1 MHKKYTKDQKKN
13 IADWINVQINAVG
26 LDKDK
31 IAEGARINRTTLD
44 NYLYGKSS
52 PADKVIDD
60 VIEQVDKGKLY
71 FTDNKKT
78 GSHFSPCLSG
88 YHHMSSYDF
97 ADFITD
103 YKESVDYLYNQTD
116 FSVRTGI
123 AQPSLSKKLSRK
135 TDISLEDQ
143 ISILDFLFEINK
155 HMNGIRT
162 NLTPDRLTYFV
173 RISQLYELSDI
184 IMRNYRYLNPGM
196 QERLEK
202 IIHSILT
209 VYASNIEPFDVIQ
222 KRFRTEPKKGGSTK
236 ISDTVRYI
244 NGIKSCE
251 ETWTAN
257 EDLKQYCLSIRTQS
271 LVADGNY
278 NKDLIK
284 LLIFAVCASAKGKIS
299 LFRDDINFAA
309 LMAVC
314 ASELLDT
321 GKMSE
326 ELYMVLDDLE
336 SRLQISFEPLR
347 RKKISYWKKIYDFKT
362 QREEITRRADELWYN
377 RDDVKTVLSYFSNTY
392 IMTES
397 EREDFEKDLEILS
410 EFTEEEMQMGIEE
423 SEDFDVQM
431 DDTLNFF
438 DSLQKGQR
446 KLIIDNLPGFMGY
459 NSIYRFEYLYKY
471 LEKCKALDKEKLD
484 IMIGYLSSYPQSC
497 PFFGCYSPVNLLDHY
512 IYKIDDE
519 YTELTC
525 CRNMMDICSCE
536 DHESIPDKSVN
547 ENVDKKNKKLNVDKK
562 NKKLFEKIVSD
573 YLENYPGGDISR
585 MLECKLKFS
594 SFDWYLWQLI
604 LNAYYQSELGEL
616 KELLSGI
623 ESGELTLDNDE
634 DN

>member
-1 MHKKYTKDQKKN
+1 MHKNYTGDQKKN
-13 IADWINVQINAVG
+13 IADWIKVQINAVG

-31 IAEGARINRTTLD
+31 IAEGAMIKRTTLD

-52 PADKVIDD
+52 PADEVIDD

-78 GSHFSPCLSG
+78 DSHFSLCLSG

-103 YKESVDYLYNQTD
+103 YKESFDYLYNQTD

-123 AQPSLSKKLSRK
+123 AQSSLSKMLSREI
-135 TDISLEDQ
+135 DIGLEDQ
-143 ISILDFLFEINK
+143 ISILDFLFDINE
-155 HMNGIRT
+155 HMNGRLT

-173 RISQLYELSDI
+173 RTSQLYELSDI

-196 QERLEK
+196 QARLEK
-202 IIHSILT
+202 IIHSFLT

-222 KRFRTEPKKGGSTK
+222 KRFRTEPEKGGSTM

-244 NGIKSCE
+244 NGIKNCE

-257 EDLKQYCLSIRTQS
+257 EDLKQYCLSIRKQS

-278 NKDLIK
+278 NEDLIK
-284 LLIFAVCASAKGKIS
+284 LLIFAVCASAKGKNS
-299 LFRDDINFAA
+299 LCRDDINFAA
-309 LMAVC
+309 LMSRCGA
-314 ASELLDT
+314 ELLDT

-326 ELYMVLDDLE
+326 ELYIVLDDLE
-336 SRLQISFEPLR
+336 SRLQINFEPLR

-362 QREEITRRADELWYN
+362 QREEITKRADELWYN
-377 RDDVKTVLSYFSNTY
+377 RNDVKTVLSYFNNTY

-397 EREDFEKDLEILS
+397 EREDYEKDLEILS
-410 EFTEEEMQMGIEE
+410 EFSEEEINIGREA
-423 SEDFDVQM
+423 SEDFNVQM
-431 DDTLNFF
+431 DDTLNVF

-459 NSIYRFEYLYKY
+459 NSILEFEYLYEY

-497 PFFGCYSPVNLLDHY
+497 PSFGCYSPMNLLDHY
-512 IYKIDDE
+512 IYKIGDV

-536 DHESIPDKSVN
+536 DHESIP
-547 ENVDKKNKKLNVDKK
+547 NKPVKENVDKK

-573 YLENYPGGDISR
+573 YLKNYPGGDISR

-604 LNAYYQSELGEL
+604 LNVYYQYEWGEL
-616 KELLSGI
+616 EELLSGV
-623 ESGELTLDNDE
+623 ESGGLTLDNDE